1 VTIPVHN
8 LHLFI
13 IVMPSTIPDFW
24 YEMGDAI
31 KAELQAQPEGQK
43 KRPLNQRTIQ
53 EMLPPKKR
61 VRGAGSSTDPIE
73 FEEDDLV
80 SGDQKKADQK
90 KGGSKDGCPPGDLKA
105 VGIFNCSSLT
115 TDMELT
121 YVVCLVIRS

>member
-1 VTIPVHN
+1 
-8 LHLFI
+8 
-13 IVMPSTIPDFW
+13 MPSTIPDFW

-61 VRGAGSSTDPIE
+61 VRGAGSSTDPIK

-80 SGDQKKADQK
+80 SGDQNKVGGKVDQNKADQK
-90 KGGSKDGCPPGDLKA
+90 KGGSKDGFPPGDLKA
-105 VGIFNCSSLT
+105 VGIINCSSLT
-115 TDMELT
+115 TNMELT